1 MISPPQRGNTSR
13 IPELVVEP
21 RGRISSNYKSVK
33 VRGEYLELE
42 CYVLVIPD
50 LTIRVDPLGYPRTF
64 PV

>member
-33 VRGEYLELE
+33 ARGEYLELE

-50 LTIRVDPLGYPRTF
+50 VTIRLDP
-64 PV
+64 